1 MERWR
6 RLGMKLLLLVV
17 LSVWS
22 TLDLCA
28 SINDEGRALLRFRE
42 RVELDPYGALADW
55 NEEGGG
61 DPCFWFGVRCSGG
74 RVVALNLE
82 DLGLKGT
89 LAPELGKLIHMKFLI
104 LRNNSFCGII
114 PREVAKLQS
123 LEVLDLGHNS
133 LSGPLPSDLSNILSL
148 KTLSNRFIGG
158 TPGKFLELNI
168 LPKIQI
174 DENLLSSNRGSI
186 TRNVQTATIRKLQQ
200 IRSKDKD
207 KQHKNGEI
215 PSKVFS
221 SLTPAPAPAH
231 EGRQHEHGQNWAK
244 DLASPAS
251 VPSPV
256 SSKQQLLPF
265 MSSFFP
271 PSYPPGISPSPITST
286 PSISFPPS
294 PFSQFPTLAPS
305 PSPLP
310 TIEPPSSIP
319 EHRRNFDA
327 ALPSTSVPNP
337 SPSVSPST
345 SAAVDAVKH
354 AISWTIY
361 VSIAGAVSF
370 LLAISAAYVLCCR
383 VNKVVT
389 VKPWATGLSGQLQKA
404 FVTGV
409 PKLKRA
415 ELETACEDFSN
426 IIGSLPDCMLYKGTL
441 SSGVEIA
448 VISSAITSTKDWLKQ
463 SESQFRKKIMTL
475 SKVNHKNFVNLLGFC
490 EEGQPFTR
498 MMVFEYAPNGTLF
511 EHLHVKEAEHLDWAM
526 RLRVAMG
533 IAYCLEHMHQLNPPF
548 VLRNLDSTT
557 IYLTDD
563 YAAKISDLEF
573 WNEAK
578 GTKPVPGNSG
588 PLAPLSDLRSIVYRF
603 GIVLLEILSGR
614 LPFSEDGSLEYWA
627 SCYLNGEKP
636 LKDMID
642 PSLVSFNEE
651 SVSALHEVIRTCTN
665 PDPNEQPT
673 MAEVARRLRDIT
685 AMPPDGATPKVSP
698 LWWAELEIITS
709 EAN

>member
-1 MERWR
+1 MEGWR
-6 RLGMKLLLLVV
+6 RLGMKSLQLVV
-17 LSVWS
+17 LLVWL

-55 NEEGGG
+55 NEEIGD
-61 DPCFWFGVRCSGG
+61 DPCSWFGVQCSGG

-89 LAPELGKLIHMKFLI
+89 LAPELGKLIHMKLLI
-104 LRNNSFCGII
+104 LRNNSFSGII
-114 PREVAKLQS
+114 PREVAQLQN
-123 LEVLDLGHNS
+123 LEVLDLGHNN
-133 LSGPLPSDLSNILSL
+133 LSGPLPCDLNNILSL
-148 KTLSNRFIGG
+148 KILILGSNRFIGS

-168 LPKIQI
+168 LPKLQM
-174 DENLLSSNRGSI
+174 DENLLSSNKGSI
-186 TRNVQTATIRKLQQ
+186 TRNVQNATIRKLQQ
-200 IRSKDKD
+200 IGSKDKK
-207 KQHKNGEI
+207 KQHKNGENL
-215 PSKVFS
+215 PEVFS
-221 SLTPAPAPAH
+221 SPTPAH
-231 EGRQHEHGQNWAK
+231 ESRQHKDGQNRAK
-244 DLASPAS
+244 DFASPAS
-251 VPSPV
+251 APSPV
-256 SSKQQLLPF
+256 SSKLQLSPF
-265 MSSFFP
+265 MSRFFP
-271 PSYPPGISPSPITST
+271 PSYPPGISQSPMTST
-286 PSISFPPS
+286 PSISIPPS

-305 PSPLP
+305 PSPSP
-310 TIEPPSSIP
+310 AIEPPSSIP
-319 EHRRNFDA
+319 EHQRNFDA
-327 ALPSTSVPNP
+327 APPSSSVPNP
-337 SPSVSPST
+337 SSSVSPSP
-345 SAAVDAVKH
+345 SAAVDTVKH
-354 AISWTIY
+354 ATSWTIY

-370 LLAISAAYVLCCR
+370 LAICAVYVLCCR

-415 ELETACEDFSN
+415 ELEIACEDFSN

-448 VISSAITSTKDWLKQ
+448 VISSAVTSAKDWSKP

-475 SKVNHKNFVNLLGFC
+475 SKVNHKNFVNLLGYC
-490 EEGQPFTR
+490 EERQPFTR

-511 EHLHVKEAEHLDWAM
+511 EHLHIKEAEHLDWAM
-526 RLRVAMG
+526 RLRIAMG

-548 VLRNLDSTT
+548 ILRNLDSTT

-563 YAAKISDLEF
+563 YAAKISDLGF

-578 GTKPVPGNSG
+578 GTEPVPENSS
-588 PLAPLSDLRSIVYRF
+588 PLAPLSDLKSIMYSF
-603 GIVLLEILSGR
+603 GVILLEILSGR
-614 LPFSEDGSLEYWA
+614 LPFSEDGSLEKWA

-642 PSLVSFNEE
+642 PSLVSFHEE
-651 SVSALHEVIRTCTN
+651 SVSALHEVIRSCTN
-665 PDPNEQPT
+665 PEPNEQLT
-673 MAEVARRLRDIT
+673 MAEVASRLRDIT

-698 LWWAELEIITS
+698 LWWAELEIIAS